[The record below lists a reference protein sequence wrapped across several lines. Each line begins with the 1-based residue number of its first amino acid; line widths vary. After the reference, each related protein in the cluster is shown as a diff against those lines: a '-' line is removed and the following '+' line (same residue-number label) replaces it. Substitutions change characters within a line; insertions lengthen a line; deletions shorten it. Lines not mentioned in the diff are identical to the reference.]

1 MNTAVFVKRI
11 EELEKQNEALSA
23 DIGYLSNI
31 IFRTSLMLELA
42 VIDKKKLKAA
52 EVEKALAL
60 LDEAWQSDALMR
72 ALGLGTE

>member
-1 MNTAVFVKRI
+1 MNTVFVKRI

-23 DIGYLSNI
+23 DIGYLSNV